1 MLKSQNAPAVR
12 PAEEAGP
19 GPVLSVTTV
28 KEILA
33 AKGIRP
39 TRPRVQIGQLL
50 FREGGR
56 HFTAEQIYDE
66 AAIFRPRPVLAT
78 IYNTL
83 REFMANG
90 LLREVAVY
98 GNRIWFDTTVG
109 PHFHY
114 FVDGS
119 DELFDIPDA
128 MLPQL
133 QIEAPPGMRVVGVDV
148 VVRLEPVP
156 PAND

>member
-1 MLKSQNAPAVR
+1 MAQPTIPPTGDGAQGIVSPATAR
-12 PAEEAGP
+12 A
-19 GPVLSVTTV
+19 L
-28 KEILA
+28 LA

-50 FREGGR
+50 FQEGGR
-56 HFTAEQIYDE
+56 HFTAEQIYEE

-83 REFMANG
+83 REFAQNG

-114 FVDGS
+114 FMDGS
-119 DELFDIPDA
+119 DELFDIPDN
-128 MLPQL
+128 LVPQL
-133 QIEAPPGMRVVGVDV
+133 QIQPPPGMRVVGVDV
-148 VVRLEPVP
+148 VVRLEPLPV
-156 PAND
+156 DQG